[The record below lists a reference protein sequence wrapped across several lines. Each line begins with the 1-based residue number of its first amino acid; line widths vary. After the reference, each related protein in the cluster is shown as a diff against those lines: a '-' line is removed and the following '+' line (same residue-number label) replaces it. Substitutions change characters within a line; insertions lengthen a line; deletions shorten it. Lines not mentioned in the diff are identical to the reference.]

1 MQPTAVSYAVVVP
14 VMAWA
19 VYRRL
24 RRHFGAQ
31 PLQRGYYL
39 SYYGG
44 LLWRR
49 RQLRPASAQGTR
61 DQMSMG
67 TRMR

>member
-49 RQLRPASAQGTR
+49 RQLRPASA
-61 DQMSMG
+61 
-67 TRMR
+67 